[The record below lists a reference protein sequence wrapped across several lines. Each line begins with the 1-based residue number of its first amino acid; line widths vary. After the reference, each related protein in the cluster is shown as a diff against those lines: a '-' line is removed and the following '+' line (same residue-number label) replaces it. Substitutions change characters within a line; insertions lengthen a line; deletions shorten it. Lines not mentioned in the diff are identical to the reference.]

1 MKKLFL
7 AFAAVVAMSA
17 SAAEIG
23 EPVASNAEQLAVTQ
37 ETKVVKNSNTAT
49 QSEDDSDVSN
59 AGINYYSFDGFE
71 NWGINADYM
80 SLNKFGGGFAVRMN
94 FKDHGNI
101 NVDLGINYSI
111 KLYKGENTTIFLT
124 PSIGP
129 SLRMQDQL
137 TLKEKNGKI
146 QEEWKEKFLFDG
158 YAQARLYLTYQRVGI
173 SAGYFAWAPE
183 FKFGDNLAHGFVGS
197 LFYKF

>member
-37 ETKVVKNSNTAT
+37 ETKLVKKSNAAT
-49 QSEDDSDVSN
+49 QSEDDSDVMNFSVS
-59 AGINYYSFDGFE
+59 YYSFDGFE
-71 NWGINADYM
+71 NWGVNLNFM
-80 SLNKFGGGFAVRMN
+80 KLNKFGGEVGYRMN
-94 FKDHGNI
+94 FKSHGNY
-101 NVDLGINYSI
+101 NVDLGLNYSI
-111 KLYKGENTTIFLT
+111 KLYKGDNTKIFLT
-124 PSIGP
+124 PSIGA

-137 TLKEKNGKI
+137 KLEEKNGKL
-146 QEEWKEKFLFDG
+146 QEDWKEKFFVDG
-158 YAQARLYLTYQRVGI
+158 YAQARLFISYKNIGI
-173 SAGYFAWAPE
+173 SVGYFGWAPE

-197 LFYKF
+197 IGYGF